1 MMPRVGLELIDAQG
15 QRILSPLHL
24 PISSHWHVD
33 YTNFSAYRKMLNT
46 ADFESTA

>member
-15 QRILSPLHL
+15 PLHL